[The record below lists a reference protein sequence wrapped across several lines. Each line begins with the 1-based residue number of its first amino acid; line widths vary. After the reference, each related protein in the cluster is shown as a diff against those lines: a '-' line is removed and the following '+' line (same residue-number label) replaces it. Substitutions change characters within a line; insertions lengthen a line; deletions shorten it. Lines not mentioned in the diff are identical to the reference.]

1 MSEPMDNE
9 ALLNMNLIEF
19 LTWCEQ
25 NQYDPTEILTRLS
38 NTAN

>member
-25 NQYDPTEILTRLS
+25 NQQDPTTLLQQLTDTD
-38 NTAN
+38 N